1 MKKPKIAIGAD
12 HRGFLL
18 KEFLMKQSCEFV
30 KWIDSGAFTDEN
42 SNYPVFAHAVCNKIL
57 QGEADY
63 GILLC
68 GTGAG
73 MAMAANRKPG
83 IYAAVAWEGII
94 ARRVR
99 QEDFCNVLVLPAD
112 YLDETRVVEIFDEWR
127 RAHPKNSERYAV
139 RRAMIDDEKMGI

>member
-1 MKKPKIAIGAD
+1 MKKIKIAIGAD

-18 KEFLMKQSCEFV
+18 KEFLMKQSREFV
-30 KWIDSGAFTDEN
+30 RWIDCGAFTEEN

-112 YLDETRVVEIFDEWR
+112 YLDEERVVDVVSEWR
-127 RAHPKNSERYAV
+127 CAHLKNSERYAL
-139 RRAMIDDEKMGI
+139 RRAMIDDEKMGE